1 MSNSKIEIRFVFT
14 GQEDEPKMLVAKWL
28 RQRVNKLQAVE
39 ALTMLFQ
46 VPELIQSDCRLL
58 ELELAMIDSIDYLE
72 RQLNKIHKLKRVA
85 NEADASTTK
94 AFEGIDD
101 IDIEL

>member
-1 MSNSKIEIRFVFT
+1 MSNLEIEVRLVFT
-14 GQEDEPKMLVAKWL
+14 GKEDEPKMLVARWL
-28 RQRVNKLQAVE
+28 RQRGNKFHAVE

-72 RQLNKIHKLKRVA
+72 RQLNKIHKLKRVS